1 MAEQESQDM
10 TWLEWLSI
18 FIVIGVVGT
27 IFLVVFL
34 TIMLR

>member
-1 MAEQESQDM
+1 M

-18 FIVIGVVGT
+18 FIVIGVVAT

-34 TIMLR
+34 TILLG